1 MSTGGYAAVLTLALA
16 AALLVLPASGAAS
29 PAVAPPAVGIN
40 YSTLPGLQTGPVPW
54 TADDGATLRAR
65 LDRLD
70 LPVLGAEQLDY
81 HIHVHLDIFVHGVH
95 IPVPA
100 LIGINV
106 TDEFLTVLHT
116 HDASG
121 VVHIES
127 ASNKNYQLGK
137 FFGVWGVRLNAN
149 CIGRYCGSGGT
160 SKLRTWVNGKPYER
174 NPATITLQRHEEIV
188 LTVGAKADVP
198 HPIAHRF
205 AWPPGL

>member
-1 MSTGGYAAVLTLALA
+1 MRTRANTAILGLAVTAI
-16 AALLVLPASGAAS
+16 LLVAPATGSAS
-29 PAVAPPAVGIN
+29 TSVAPPAVGIN

-54 TADDGATLRAR
+54 AADDGSTLRAR
-65 LDRLD
+65 LDRLG

-95 IPVPA
+95 IPVPP
-100 LIGINV
+100 LIGIDV

-127 ASNKNYQLGK
+127 ASNNNYQLGK

-149 CIGRYCGSGGT
+149 CIGRYCASGGT
-160 SKLRTWVNGKPYER
+160 SRLRTWVNGQPYDR

-198 HPIAHRF
+198 RPIAHRF

>member
-1 MSTGGYAAVLTLALA
+1 MSTRAHAAVVALAVLGALLAL
-16 AALLVLPASGAAS
+16 PATGSS
-29 PAVAPPAVGIN
+29 RSSVAPPAVGIN
-40 YSTLPGLQTGPVPW
+40 YATLPGLQTGPVPW
-54 TADDGATLRAR
+54 AADDGTTLRAR

-100 LIGINV
+100 LIGIDV

-127 ASNKNYQLGK
+127 SSNQDYQLGK

-149 CIGRYCGSGGT
+149 CIGRYCASGGT
-160 SKLRTWVNGKPYER
+160 SKMRTWVNGQPYER
-174 NPATITLQRHEEIV
+174 NPATITLQPHEEIV

-198 HPIAHRF
+198 NPIAHRF

>member
-1 MSTGGYAAVLTLALA
+1 MSTRAYAAVVTLALA
-16 AALLVLPASGAAS
+16 AALLVLPASAVSS
-29 PAVAPPAVGIN
+29 PAVAPPGVGIN
-40 YSTLPGLQTGPVPW
+40 YSTLPGLQNGPVPW
-54 TADDGATLRAR
+54 TADDGDTLRAR

-81 HIHVHLDIFVHGVH
+81 HIHVHIDIFVHGVH

-106 TDEFLTVLHT
+106 TEQFLTVLHT

-121 VVHIES
+121 VVHVES
-127 ASNKNYQLGK
+127 ASNKDYQLGK

-160 SKLRTWVNGKPYER
+160 SKLRTWVNGKPYDR
-174 NPATITLQRHEEIV
+174 NPATITLQPHEEIV